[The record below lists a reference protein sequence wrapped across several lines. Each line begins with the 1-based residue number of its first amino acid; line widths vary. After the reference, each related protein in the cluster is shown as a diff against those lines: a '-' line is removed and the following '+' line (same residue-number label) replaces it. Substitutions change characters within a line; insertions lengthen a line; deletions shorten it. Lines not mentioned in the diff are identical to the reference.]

1 MLIKNQ
7 NPKNR
12 TITIPVLG
20 LTNSG
25 KSTFINNITG
35 NHLNLISK
43 HPQATRNSIHSVY
56 HKDFYELV
64 FVDMPGFFETISLEL
79 NLRMKGEIDKNLK
92 ENFFLLLID
101 SSRYELKYLIPFL
114 KDLHLKKTWIIFTK
128 KDLNENFLA
137 ENAFQELKTTFP
149 NLHLEK
155 FFFNFTYEELRKELF
170 SLTESR
176 HHVYPHGDLSDKNI
190 RFFAAEFIREAA
202 IENLRDEVP
211 FETTVL
217 IEDFK
222 EALDGKIA
230 HIHASIVVNR
240 PGQKTILIGK
250 NGDLIKN
257 IGIKA
262 RKKIEELVGG
272 QVFLGL
278 HVKVTPKWFKNN
290 RLLEELGLFRTKES
304 VRVWR
309 K

>member
-101 SSRYELKYLIPFL
+101 SSR
-114 KDLHLKKTWIIFTK
+114 
-128 KDLNENFLA
+128 
-137 ENAFQELKTTFP
+137 
-149 NLHLEK
+149 
-155 FFFNFTYEELRKELF
+155 
-170 SLTESR
+170 
-176 HHVYPHGDLSDKNI
+176 
-190 RFFAAEFIREAA
+190 
-202 IENLRDEVP
+202 
-211 FETTVL
+211 
-217 IEDFK
+217 
-222 EALDGKIA
+222 
-230 HIHASIVVNR
+230 
-240 PGQKTILIGK
+240 
-250 NGDLIKN
+250 
-257 IGIKA
+257 
-262 RKKIEELVGG
+262 
-272 QVFLGL
+272 
-278 HVKVTPKWFKNN
+278 
-290 RLLEELGLFRTKES
+290 
-304 VRVWR
+304 
-309 K
+309 

>member
-1 MLIKNQ
+1 
-7 NPKNR
+7 
-12 TITIPVLG
+12 
-20 LTNSG
+20 
-25 KSTFINNITG
+25 
-35 NHLNLISK
+35 
-43 HPQATRNSIHSVY
+43 
-56 HKDFYELV
+56 
-64 FVDMPGFFETISLEL
+64 MPGFFETISLEL

-170 SLTESR
+170 LLTESR